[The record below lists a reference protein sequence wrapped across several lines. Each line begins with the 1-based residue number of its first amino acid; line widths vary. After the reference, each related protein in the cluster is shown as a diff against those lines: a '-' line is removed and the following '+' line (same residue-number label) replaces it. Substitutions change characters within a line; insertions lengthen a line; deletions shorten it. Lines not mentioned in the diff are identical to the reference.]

1 MTQGIWPELAEGA
14 TILTDAQ
21 GREIGMDDSVR
32 VLRDLA
38 REVAHLGG
46 VELLRHFGDHGRVDY
61 KSSRTDPVSAADRAS
76 EQVIVAL
83 LRRRRPSD
91 GILAEEGSDQDSGS
105 GLRWVIDPL
114 DGTVNYISGIPFWCV
129 SVACER
135 ATPDGWA
142 PLLGVV
148 HDPVHDETFHAVSG
162 AGAWLGERQLR
173 LEGRTGLD
181 EVILATGYAYDVAH
195 RKSQADMIAD
205 LAIDVRGVRM
215 LGSTALA
222 LAWVAAGRIDAYV
235 EDRASPWDWAAGRV
249 IAAEAGASV
258 EPLDTGVFA
267 APPELVGQLRSRVR
281 TAG

>member
-1 MTQGIWPELAEGA
+1 
-14 TILTDAQ
+14 
-21 GREIGMDDSVR
+21 MDDSVR
-32 VLRDLA
+32 SLRDLG

-46 VELLRHFGDHGRVDY
+46 VELLRRFGDHGRIDY

-76 EQVIVAL
+76 EEVIVDL
-83 LRRRRPSD
+83 LRQRRPSD
-91 GILAEEGSDQDSGS
+91 GILAEEGSERDSGS

-114 DGTVNYISGIPFWCV
+114 DGTVNYVSGIPFWCV

-142 PLLGVV
+142 PVLGVV
-148 HDPVHDETFHAVSG
+148 HDPVHDETFHAVAG

-173 LEGRTGLD
+173 RTGRTGLD
-181 EVILATGYAYDVAH
+181 EVILATGYAYDVGH
-195 RKSQADMIAD
+195 RKRQADMVAE
-205 LAIDVRGVRM
+205 LANDVRGVRM
-215 LGSTALA
+215 LGSTAMA

-258 EPLDTGVFA
+258 EPLDTGVLA

-281 TAG
+281 AAG

>member
-1 MTQGIWPELAEGA
+1 
-14 TILTDAQ
+14 
-21 GREIGMDDSVR
+21 MDNSVH
-32 VLRDLA
+32 LLGELA
-38 REVAHLGG
+38 REAAHLGG
-46 VELLRHFGDHGRVDY
+46 VELLRRFGDHGRIDH
-61 KSSRTDPVSAADRAS
+61 KSSRTDPVSAADRAV
-76 EQVIVAL
+76 EEVVVGL

-91 GILAEEGSDQDSGS
+91 GILAEEGSARDSGS

-142 PLLGVV
+142 PVLGVV
-148 HDPVHDETFHAVSG
+148 HDPVHDETYHAVSG
-162 AGAWLGERQLR
+162 AGAWLGERQLLIR
-173 LEGRTGLD
+173 RTGRTGLD

-195 RKSQADMIAD
+195 RKTQADMIAD
-205 LAIDVRGVRM
+205 LAADIRGVRM

-258 EPLDTGVFA
+258 EPLGTGVLA

-281 TAG
+281 AAG

>member
-1 MTQGIWPELAEGA
+1 
-14 TILTDAQ
+14 
-21 GREIGMDDSVR
+21 MDDSLR
-32 VLRDLA
+32 SLRDLA
-38 REVAHLGG
+38 REMAHLGG
-46 VELLRHFGDHGRVDY
+46 VELLRRFGDHGRIDY

-76 EQVIVAL
+76 EEAIVDL
-83 LRRRRPSD
+83 LRQRRPSD
-91 GILAEEGSDQDSGS
+91 GILAEEGSERDSGS

-148 HDPVHDETFHAVSG
+148 HDPVHEETFHAVAD
-162 AGAWLGERQLR
+162 AGAWLGERRLR
-173 LEGRTGLD
+173 RTRPTGLD
-181 EVILATGYAYDVAH
+181 EVILATGYAYDIAH
-195 RKSQADMIAD
+195 RKSQADMVAD
-205 LAIDVRGVRM
+205 LADDVRGVRM

-222 LAWVAAGRIDAYV
+222 LAWVAAGRIDAYI

-258 EPLDTGVFA
+258 EPLDTGVLA
-267 APPELVGQLRSRVR
+267 APPELVDQMRSRVR
-281 TAG
+281 AAG